1 MISVRNIILTTFL
14 MIGAWHV
21 AIAQLPNTEV
31 FSFSIIK
38 SADAFKIS
46 KASYLSDFNPA
57 GYTNQ
62 PEFISADEVLFTSNV
77 KNKEIPDL
85 YKANIRLGKLQRLTD
100 TGLAEYSPQ
109 KIPSQDYYSCIR
121 VEEDNTTQLL
131 WAYPT
136 DLSHGGFSPLPD
148 VTNVGYHRWFS
159 SDQVALFL
167 VGSPHELAIANIESK
182 EVNSVIENI
191 GRCLKLDK
199 EGNLLFVHKI
209 TDDNWYLKSYNPK
222 DNTAKTLIETLKG
235 VEDFGIY
242 RDQEIIIG
250 KGSKLYSANMNNPTV
265 WSELTDLASYGVQQI
280 SRLAVRNN
288 KLIVVSNE

>member
-1 MISVRNIILTTFL
+1 MIRIKHIILTASCL
-14 MIGAWHV
+14 IGCWSMGA
-21 AIAQLPNTEV
+21 AQLPNSEI
-31 FSFSIIK
+31 FAFSIIK
-38 SADAFKIS
+38 SGDAFKIS
-46 KASYLSDFNPA
+46 KASYLSDFNPD

-77 KNKEIPDL
+77 KDKEIPDL
-85 YKANIRLGKLQRLTD
+85 YKSNIRLGKLQRLTD

-109 KIPSQDYYSCIR
+109 EIPGQDYYSCIR

-148 VTNVGYHRWFS
+148 VPNVGYHRWLS
-159 SDQVALFL
+159 TDQVALFL
-167 VGSPHELAIANIESK
+167 VGTPHELAIANIDTK
-182 EVNSVIENI
+182 EVTSVIENI
-191 GRCLKLDK
+191 GRCLKTDK

-209 TDDNWYLKSYNPK
+209 TDNKWYLKSYSAE
-222 DNTAKTLIETLKG
+222 DNVANTLIETLEG

-242 RDQEIIIG
+242 RDQEIIVG
-250 KGSKLYSANMNNPTV
+250 KGSKLYSADLNNPTV
-265 WSELTDLASYGVQQI
+265 WSELIDLAPYGVQQI